1 MKLPRMLAI
10 AASAAVGLAASAIAA
25 DNPFAAFKGKMKPGL
40 YDYKVEMD
48 MGQVP
53 GMPPGMGKQSMNMQ
67 HCITQ
72 EQIERGGWDN
82 PKQREKTDCEF
93 KNFKMSGNSASYTM
107 ECKQPPMTADQNITF
122 TGDGFNMDMR
132 MTMNQGGQV
141 MKMNQKAQARY
152 IGPCKEGQ
160 K

>member
-1 MKLPRMLAI
+1 MNPKRLFVLGLA
-10 AASAAVGLAASAIAA
+10 AAAGFAASAIAQ

-67 HCITQ
+67 HCITA

-82 PKQREKTDCEF
+82 PKERGKTDCEF
-93 KNFKMSGNSASYTM
+93 KNFKMSGNTANYTM
-107 ECKQPPMTADQNITF
+107 ECKQPKMSADNTVTF
-122 TGDGFNMDMR
+122 GSDSFKMDMR
-132 MTMNQGGQV
+132 MTMDQGGQV
-141 MKMNQKAQARY
+141 MKMNQKAEAKY
-152 IGPCKEGQ
+152 IGPCK
-160 K
+160 

>member
-1 MKLPRMLAI
+1 MKSKRVIALAL
-10 AASAAVGLAASAIAA
+10 ACATGLAASAIAA

-67 HCITQ
+67 HCITA

-82 PKQREKTDCEF
+82 PRERGKTDCEF
-93 KNFKMSGNSASYTM
+93 KNFKMSGNTANYTM
-107 ECKQPPMTADQNITF
+107 ECRQPKMTADNTVTF
-122 TGDGFNMDMR
+122 GSDSFKMDMR
-132 MTMNQGGQV
+132 MKMDHGGQP
-141 MKMNQKAQARY
+141 MTMNQKAEAKY
-152 IGPCKEGQ
+152 IGPCK
-160 K
+160 